1 VFKEIKKHPDKP
13 DADVECANCPSH
25 IDYSI
30 KMEEKSMLKNEAIE
44 KLESE
49 RNTINN
55 AFGNMLFSQVK
66 DMAKNDSDYKKIMQ
80 EDKKLSDL
88 KQEFDKFASEHK
100 DGNSAVITPD
110 QAEDLIKKYYGFT
123 DEDNALDMSQFL

>member
-1 VFKEIKKHPDKP
+1 
-13 DADVECANCPSH
+13 
-25 IDYSI
+25 
-30 KMEEKSMLKNEAIE
+30 MLKNEATE

-49 RNTINN
+49 RNAMNN
-55 AFGNMLFSQVK
+55 AFGNMLCNQVK
-66 DMAKNDSDYKKIMQ
+66 DIAKKDSDYKKIMQ

-123 DEDNALDMSQFL
+123 EDDNVLDMSQFL

>member
-1 VFKEIKKHPDKP
+1 
-13 DADVECANCPSH
+13 
-25 IDYSI
+25 
-30 KMEEKSMLKNEAIE
+30 MLKNEAIE

-55 AFGNMLFSQVK
+55 AFVNMLFSQVK